1 MSFARHPLPTDDQYA
16 RADMLVATMRLMRP
30 DLPQALPID
39 EWITVHWEKLTPL
52 ERRAAAAVRDLHPD
66 HRPEGA

>member
-1 MSFARHPLPTDDQYA
+1 MSFHSRLPSADAYA
-16 RADMLVATMRLMRP
+16 RADMLVAVMRMMRP
-30 DLPQALPID
+30 DLAQSMPID
-39 EWITVHWEKLTPL
+39 EWVSTHWDKLTPL

>member
-1 MSFARHPLPTDDQYA
+1 
-16 RADMLVATMRLMRP
+16 MLVATMRMMRP
-30 DLPQALPID
+30 DLAQTLPID
-39 EWITVHWEKLTPL
+39 QWVARHWEKLTPL